1 MSKITIS
8 LLLSTAV
15 VYSAASHAS
24 IYVNAGGYFSTVSKP
39 VEQQGDGS
47 SFGIGYELNSSWSV
61 ELSYDNLIDE
71 AGSSPTLLKSESPY
85 PLDWENSYQSEGWT
99 ISALG
104 KAAINPSASLFYRIG
119 LINNEFDYSVYTQG
133 NNSCEKEATGTEI
146 YKFTDAKNKLLQEA
160 TGCRY
165 IDKSTQLLFGLG
177 VEGDFSKSWFGRI
190 EAIHF
195 FAKKGEPITA
205 AKLSVG
211 YRF

>member
-1 MSKITIS
+1 LSKIAIS

-15 VYSAASHAS
+15 VYSTASQAN

-39 VEQQGDGS
+39 VKQQGDGS
-47 SFGIGYELNSSWSV
+47 SIGIGYVINSSWSA

-71 AGSSPTLLKSESPY
+71 AGSSPALLKKESPY
-85 PLDWENSYQSEGWT
+85 PLDWENGYQSKGWT

-119 LINNEFDYSVYTQG
+119 LIYNDFDYSIYTQG
-133 NNSCEKEATGTEI
+133 NNSCEKEASGTEI
-146 YKFTDAKNKLLQEA
+146 YKFVDEKNKLLQQA

-165 IDKSTQLLFGLG
+165 IDTSTQLLFGLG
-177 VEGDFSKSWFGRI
+177 VEGDFSQNWFGRI